1 MHEAFGWHMRAG
13 AWANYRDIRAARTS
27 WQHARRI
34 ADGLATDPATTSMR
48 ITSRAL
54 LCATAWR
61 VGGNLVDTGFDDL
74 RELCATAGDT
84 ASLAL
89 GTAGQLLALT
99 LHHRYR
105 ESSRLAAEYAGLIER
120 IDDPTMRVRVLPQV
134 IVAQYEAGAVVEA
147 LQLSDRVIDLAEGE
161 AVRQNL
167 VYRTALARAT
177 MMRGLCRC
185 ALGRAGWRTDL
196 DEAITMARGLDPGS
210 RFLVITY
217 IYGITVANKVLPPD
231 TAVMRGTAEAL
242 EIAAR
247 SGQDFALVTA
257 RWVRGLVLCH
267 GGDPHRAVG
276 LDLLV
281 AARQTTLQQ
290 GYPTAAVPVIDIEA
304 ARLSVISMV
313 PSRPHGKR
321 STTSW
326 TTAGCC
332 GTDQQSP
339 FWLKHYSLAVVS
351 RICERRRTPS
361 TDSTECR
368 PIRVRVPCTR
378 AAAVARAAGPCGRRR
393 VRLSRLSGSL
403 PRHGEIAWLRRAYRV
418 GRGDAMTAA
427 GHLNL

>member
-1 MHEAFGWHMRAG
+1 
-13 AWANYRDIRAARTS
+13 
-27 WQHARRI
+27 
-34 ADGLATDPATTSMR
+34 MR

-54 LCATAWR
+54 LCATVWR

-134 IVAQYEAGAVVEA
+134 IVAQYEAGAIVEA
-147 LQLSDRVIDLAEGE
+147 LQLSERVIDLAEGE

-217 IYGITVANKVLPPD
+217 IYGITVANLLPD

-247 SGQDFALVTA
+247 SGQDFALLTA

-281 AARQTTLQQ
+281 AARQTALQQ
-290 GYPTAAVPVIDIEA
+290 GYPTAAVPIIDIEA
-304 ARLSVISMV
+304 AREKLRLGDIDGAVKT
-313 PSRPHGKR
+313 SRKR

-368 PIRVRVPCTR
+368 PIQGSCSMHSRCC
-378 AAAVARAAGPCGRRR
+378 GCGRCWPPRGEMMFR
-393 VRLSRLSGSL
+393 TATIGTTTAQWRHRWASRGIWSGPRQCHDGGLLTLSRNRPHSRRLRPATQRIGPARSL
-403 PRHGEIAWLRRAYRV
+403 RLKNPSRKKPSQYCDTQR
-418 GRGDAMTAA
+418 
-427 GHLNL
+427 